1 MPTFEEYVAGSHDRF
16 DAVLIDFLKI
26 PSVSA
31 ASEHA
36 SDMEAAAAW
45 LRTFFDEIGFS
56 VEIVRGEGHPIVVAR
71 SPKKDDR
78 PTVLVYGH
86 YDVQPPE
93 PLELWASPPFEP
105 QVRDGAVYAR
115 GACDNK
121 GQILTHMLSVRS
133 MLETEG
139 DLPVNVIFVVEG
151 EEEIGSHLLEKYLDE
166 HAAELACDYVVVSDS
181 AQFGPGQPA
190 ITCGL
195 RGIAYFELRL
205 RGAKRDLHSGTFGG
219 GVTNPANVLVEMLAS
234 MRNPDGS
241 VAVPG
246 FYDDVVPL
254 SDKEREQF
262 ASLPFDEQAY
272 FAELEVNGATGEK
285 GYTILER
292 RWARP
297 SYDVNGLDSGY
308 QGEGAKTVI
317 PNTAVAKF
325 SFRLVPNQQPDRVYS
340 LVKEHL
346 QRRCPPGVTMELL
359 DLHGSPGVLVSMDS
373 PGLKAASAAIERAF
387 GKAPVYTRE
396 GGSIPIVAR
405 FQQRLGVDVLL
416 LGWAQDDDNA
426 HAPNEKFRLDDYHK
440 AIMASGFLWREI
452 AARAKT

>member
-1 MPTFEEYVAGSHDRF
+1 MPTFEEYVGSSHDRF
-16 DAVLIDFLKI
+16 DEVLIDFLKI

-36 SDMEAAAAW
+36 GDMEAAAAW
-45 LRTFFDEIGFS
+45 LQTFFEEIGFT
-56 VEIVRGEGHPIVVAR
+56 VEIVRGEGHPIVIAR

-93 PLELWASPPFEP
+93 PLELWTSPPFDP

-166 HAAELACDYVVVSDS
+166 HAGELACDYVVVSDS

-246 FYDDVVPL
+246 FYDDVIPL
-254 SDKEREQF
+254 LDEERKQF

-272 FAELEVNGATGEK
+272 FAELDVNGATGEE

-325 SFRLVPNQQPDRVYS
+325 SFRLVP
-340 LVKEHL
+340 
-346 QRRCPPGVTMELL
+346 
-359 DLHGSPGVLVSMDS
+359 
-373 PGLKAASAAIERAF
+373 
-387 GKAPVYTRE
+387 
-396 GGSIPIVAR
+396 
-405 FQQRLGVDVLL
+405 
-416 LGWAQDDDNA
+416 
-426 HAPNEKFRLDDYHK
+426 
-440 AIMASGFLWREI
+440 
-452 AARAKT
+452 

>member
-1 MPTFEEYVAGSHDRF
+1 
-16 DAVLIDFLKI
+16 
-26 PSVSA
+26 
-31 ASEHA
+31 
-36 SDMEAAAAW
+36 
-45 LRTFFDEIGFS
+45 
-56 VEIVRGEGHPIVVAR
+56 
-71 SPKKDDR
+71 
-78 PTVLVYGH
+78 
-86 YDVQPPE
+86 
-93 PLELWASPPFEP
+93 
-105 QVRDGAVYAR
+105 
-115 GACDNK
+115 
-121 GQILTHMLSVRS
+121 
-133 MLETEG
+133 
-139 DLPVNVIFVVEG
+139 
-151 EEEIGSHLLEKYLDE
+151 
-166 HAAELACDYVVVSDS
+166 
-181 AQFGPGQPA
+181 
-190 ITCGL
+190 
-195 RGIAYFELRL
+195 
-205 RGAKRDLHSGTFGG
+205 
-219 GVTNPANVLVEMLAS
+219 MLAS

-246 FYDDVVPL
+246 FYDDVIPL
-254 SDKEREQF
+254 SDEERKQF

-272 FAELEVNGATGEK
+272 FAELDVNGATGEE

-325 SFRLVPNQQPDRVYS
+325 SFRLVPNQQPDRIYA

-359 DLHGSPGVLVSMDS
+359 DLHGSPGVLVSLDS
-373 PGLKAASAAIERAF
+373 PGLKAASIAIERAF

-452 AARAKT
+452 AAQAKG